1 MKFDLFKLVQNVCF
15 RMITVQGIGIYF
27 GDSLKNIVNNG
38 LRSDAYEP
46 IYFKFGLTVDVT
58 NLYILILL

>member
-1 MKFDLFKLVQNVCF
+1 MKFGLFKLVQNVCF
-15 RMITVQGIGIYF
+15 RMITVQGIGIYS

-46 IYFKFGLTVDVT
+46 ISFKFGLMVDVT